1 MGALVATLLKRLLST
16 DIMKLAQILKNCSYQ
31 KVHGDMSLEVTGVH
45 YDSRQIGAGDAFF
58 ALRGVV
64 SDGHDFITSAIAGG
78 AGVVF
83 CEELSESTEQA
94 TTVLVDNARQA
105 MALATAEFY
114 GNPTADMKVVGI
126 TGTNGK
132 TTITYLLEEIL
143 AQADLS
149 PAVVGTINYRYGK
162 DLRNAPHTTPEALDL
177 MKQVRDFR
185 NNGARSLVMETSSHA
200 LDQCRAD
207 GVCFDVGVFTNL
219 TPEHLDYHIDMES
232 YFKSKDHLFKEL
244 LPRDNG
250 RAVINIDDSY
260 GQRLAAMFADAL
272 TCGRDRKADVYP
284 ESLEISLQGIRARV
298 STPVGVVDVASPL
311 LGDFNA
317 ENLFCA
323 IGAAVALGLSPQ
335 VIASGLSAATGVP
348 GRLEQIENDRDAVI
362 LVDYAH
368 TGDALRRVIEAMK
381 ALAPKRIL
389 TIFGCG
395 GDRDRTKRQIMAEV
409 AARGSNIAIATSD
422 NPRSEDPTQILNDV
436 RDGLIKVHEREW
448 STAEAAKGEGS
459 GYVVIEDRRA
469 AIQFAVDLLQPGD
482 LLLVA
487 GKGHEDYQILK
498 SGRIHFDD
506 REELRKALQRGG
518 HQ

>member
-1 MGALVATLLKRLLST
+1 M
-16 DIMKLAQILKNCSYQ
+16 D
-31 KVHGDMSLEVTGVH
+31 LEVTGMH
-45 YDSRQIGAGDAFF
+45 YDSRQIRSGDAFF

-64 SDGHDFITSAIAGG
+64 SDGHDFIASAVAGG
-78 AGVVF
+78 ARVVF
-83 CEELSESTEQA
+83 CEELFEGSEQVTV
-94 TTVLVDNARQA
+94 VLVENARQSMA
-105 MALATAEFY
+105 MAVAEFY
-114 GNPTADMKVVGI
+114 GNPTADMPVIGI

-143 AQADLS
+143 DQADLS
-149 PAVVGTINYRYGK
+149 PAVVGTINYRYGT
-162 DLRNAPHTTPEALDL
+162 DLRQAPHTTPEALDL

-185 NNGARSLVMETSSHA
+185 DNGARSLVMETSSHA

-207 GVCFDVGVFTNL
+207 GVHFDVGVFTNL

-232 YFKSKDHLFKEL
+232 YFKSKYHLFKEL

-250 RAVINIDDSY
+250 RAVINVDDDY
-260 GQRLAAMFADAL
+260 GVRLAAMLPDSL
-272 TCGRDRKADVYP
+272 TCGRDEKADIYP
-284 ESLEISLQGIRARV
+284 ESLRTSLQGIRGRV
-298 STPVGVVDVASPL
+298 KTPAGPVDVASTL
-311 LGDFNA
+311 LGDFNV
-317 ENLFCA
+317 ENLLCA
-323 IGAAVALGLSPQ
+323 IGAAVALDLSPQ
-335 VIASGLSAATGVP
+335 VISSGLAEATGVP

-368 TGDALRRVIEAMK
+368 TGDALRRVIEAMQ

-389 TIFGCG
+389 TVFGCG
-395 GDRDRTKRQIMAEV
+395 GDRDRSKRPIMAEV
-409 AARGSNIAIATSD
+409 AARGSAIAIATSD
-422 NPRSEDPTQILNDV
+422 NPRTEDPAQILDDV
-436 RDGLIKVHEREW
+436 RSGLVKVYEREW
-448 STAEAAKGEGS
+448 NTAEAVTGKGK

-506 REELRKALQRGG
+506 REELRRALQAGG
-518 HQ
+518 RK

>member
-1 MGALVATLLKRLLST
+1 M
-16 DIMKLAQILKNCSYQ
+16 DFMKLAQILKNCSYQ
-31 KVHGDMSLEVTGVH
+31 KVLGDMNLEVTGMH
-45 YDSRQIGAGDAFF
+45 YDSRQINAGDAFF

-64 SDGHDFITSAIAGG
+64 SDGHDFIASAIASG

-83 CEELSESTEQA
+83 CEELFESTEPVV
-94 TTVLVDNARQA
+94 TVLVDNARQA
-105 MALATAEFY
+105 MAVAAAEFY
-114 GNPTADMKVVGI
+114 GHPTADMQVIGV

-149 PAVVGTINYRYGK
+149 PAVVGTINYRYGT

-207 GVCFDVGVFTNL
+207 GVQFNVGVFTNL

-232 YFKSKDHLFKEL
+232 YFESKYHLFKEL
-244 LPRDNG
+244 LPRDGG

-260 GQRLAAMFADAL
+260 GQRLAGMLPDAL
-272 TCGRDRKADVYP
+272 TCGRDSNADIYP
-284 ESLEISLQGIRARV
+284 ESVEISLKGIRGQV
-298 STPVGVVDVASPL
+298 STPEGVVTVASPL
-311 LGDFNA
+311 LGDYNV
-317 ENLFCA
+317 ENLLCA
-323 IGAAVALGLSPQ
+323 IGAAIALGLSPQ
-335 VIASGLSAATGVP
+335 VIASGLSKATGVP
-348 GRLEQIENDRDAVI
+348 GRLEQIENDREAVI

-368 TGDALRRVIEAMK
+368 TGDALRRVIEAMQ
-381 ALAPKRIL
+381 ALSPKRIL
-389 TIFGCG
+389 TVFGCG
-395 GDRDRTKRQIMAEV
+395 GDRDRTKRPIMAET
-409 AARGSNIAIATSD
+409 AARGSTIAIATSD
-422 NPRSEDPTQILNDV
+422 NPRSEDPEQILDDV
-436 RDGLIKVHEREW
+436 RQGLIKVHEREW
-448 STAEAAKGEGS
+448 SVAEAAKGEGK
-459 GYVVIEDRRA
+459 GYVVIEDRRS
-469 AIQFAVDLLQPGD
+469 AIQFAVDILQPGD

-506 REELRKALQRGG
+506 REELRKALQDGG